1 MIITELTAH
10 SSWDRW
16 NDQSRAEL
24 GRAGSFLA
32 RMTGRL
38 TAPSIPSDG
47 VLNSSVGVLKDSWVG
62 LWKISRVG
70 VLSESSCDPISISV
84 LSASNLEI
92 ETSLIL
98 IGLSGDLH
106 AGKVWLRLADAGL
119 KIRNIQDLSH
129 RFLLS

>member
-1 MIITELTAH
+1 MLAR
-10 SSWDRW
+10 S
-16 NDQSRAEL
+16 
-24 GRAGSFLA
+24 GFLA

-38 TAPSIPSDG
+38 TAPSIPSGVFNSSDG
-47 VLNSSVGVLKDSWVG
+47 VLKFSSVVVLKDSWVG
-62 LWKISRVG
+62 VWKISRVG
-70 VLSESSCDPISISV
+70 VLSESSGDLISTSV

-98 IGLSGDLH
+98 VGLSGWDLH
-106 AGKVWLRLADAGL
+106 AGQVWLRLADAGL

>member
-1 MIITELTAH
+1 MIITELTVH

-16 NDQSRAEL
+16 DDQSRAEL

-47 VLNSSVGVLKDSWVG
+47 VLKDSWVG
-62 LWKISRVG
+62 VWKISKVG
-70 VLSESSCDPISISV
+70 VLSESSGDLISTSV

-98 IGLSGDLH
+98 IGLSGWDLH
-106 AGKVWLRLADAGL
+106 AGQVWLRLADAGL